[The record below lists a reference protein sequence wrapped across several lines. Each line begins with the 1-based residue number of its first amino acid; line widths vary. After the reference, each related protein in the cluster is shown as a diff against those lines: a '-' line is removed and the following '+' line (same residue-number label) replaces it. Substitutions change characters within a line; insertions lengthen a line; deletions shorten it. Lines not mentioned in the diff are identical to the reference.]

1 MTGAAAPA
9 GEEREFSD
17 DQRWAVLTLH
27 ERALAMTTLAI
38 DGLRADSTNDFEKV
52 LAVAMPLLGYSF
64 ETVAKM
70 AWALHGFRRSGR
82 MPTSKEVRRAATYPD
97 DETPF
102 INKPDPSFEVPR
114 AFGGHAV
121 AFIIDS
127 LTDRI
132 GNDSAQALREL
143 ASRPLHRRCLDAITA
158 FHAFTR
164 YALLDML
171 LDPDDKLLFEDG
183 QPESD
188 ELLGIDD
195 VPIGPNRLLAG
206 ENERQFTG
214 IVSKLAEVVAA
225 DYGDTCMR
233 GPEAV
238 AERHCREFLPA
249 LAAAYWELFDSLSRV
264 LAEVLFNIGEDQYAA
279 RLRTEIAAQVQN
291 WIERGWFAPACTHDE
306 RPWPPER
313 P

>member
-1 MTGAAAPA
+1 MTGAAGPA
-9 GEEREFSD
+9 SEEREFSD

-27 ERALAMTTLAI
+27 ERALAMTTLAV

-70 AWALHGFRRSGR
+70 AWALHGFHRSGR
-82 MPTSKEVRRAATYPD
+82 MPKRNEVRQAATYPD
-97 DETPF
+97 DGTPF

-132 GNDSAQALREL
+132 GNDSAQALKEL
-143 ASRPLHRRCLDAITA
+143 ASRPLHRGCLGAITA

-183 QPESD
+183 QLESG
-188 ELLGIDD
+188 ELLGVDGKQ
-195 VPIGPNRLLAG
+195 VGPNRLLAS

-214 IVSKLAEVVAA
+214 IVSKLGDVVAA

-233 GPEAV
+233 GPAAV

-249 LAAAYWELFDSLSRV
+249 LAAAYWELFYALSRA
-264 LAEVLFNIGEDQYAA
+264 LAEVLVNIGEAQCAA
-279 RLRTEIAAQVQN
+279 RLRAVLDAQVQD
-291 WIERGWFAPACTHDE
+291 WIERGWFVPASTHDDE
-306 RPWPPER
+306 PWPPER

>member
-1 MTGAAAPA
+1 MTGAAGPA
-9 GEEREFSD
+9 SEERQFSD
-17 DQRWAVLTLH
+17 DQRWAVLTFH
-27 ERALAMTTLAI
+27 ERALAMTTLAV

-70 AWALHGFRRSGR
+70 AWALHGYHRSGR
-82 MPTSKEVRRAATYPD
+82 MPELKEVRGTATYPD

-102 INKPDPSFEVPR
+102 INKPDPSFEVRPG
-114 AFGGHAV
+114 FGGHAV

-132 GNDSAQALREL
+132 GNDSAQALKEL
-143 ASRPLHRRCLDAITA
+143 ASRPLHRRCLNAITA

-183 QPESD
+183 QPEPD

-195 VPIGPNRLLAG
+195 VPVGPNRLLAG
-206 ENERQFTG
+206 ENERRFTG

-225 DYGDTCMR
+225 DYGDTRMR

-249 LAAAYWELFDSLSRV
+249 LAAAYWELFYALSRA
-264 LAEVLFNIGEDQYAA
+264 LAEILVNIGEAQCAA
-279 RLRTEIAAQVQN
+279 RLRAVRDAQVQD
-291 WIERGWFAPACTHDE
+291 WIERGWFVPACTHDDE
-306 RPWPPER
+306 PWPPER

>member
-1 MTGAAAPA
+1 MTGAAGSA
-9 GEEREFSD
+9 GDEREFSD

-27 ERALAMTTLAI
+27 ERALAMTTLGV

-52 LAVAMPLLGYSF
+52 LAVAMPLLGYAF

-70 AWALHGFRRSGR
+70 AWALHGFHRSGR
-82 MPTSKEVRRAATYPD
+82 MPESKAVRKAANYPK

-102 INKPDPSFEVPR
+102 IKRPDPNFKVAR
-114 AFGGHAV
+114 GFDGHAV
-121 AFIIDS
+121 AVIIDS
-127 LTDRI
+127 LTDRV
-132 GNDSAQALREL
+132 GDDSAKALKEL
-143 ASRPLHRRCLDAITA
+143 TGRPLHRTCLDAITA

-183 QPESD
+183 QPESG
-188 ELLGIDD
+188 ELLD
-195 VPIGPNRLLAG
+195 VDETSVGPNRLLPG

-214 IVSKLAEVVAA
+214 IVSNLGDVVAA
-225 DYGDTCMR
+225 DYGDACMR

-264 LAEVLFNIGEDQYAA
+264 LAEVLFSIGEDQCAV
-279 RLRTEIAAQVQN
+279 RLRTEIAAQVQD
-291 WIERGWFAPACTHDE
+291 WIERGWFAPASTHDGG
-306 RPWPPER
+306 P
-313 P
+313 

>member
-1 MTGAAAPA
+1 MTGAAGPA

-38 DGLRADSTNDFEKV
+38 DGLRVDSTNDFEKV

-70 AWALHGFRRSGR
+70 AWALHGFHRSGR
-82 MPTSKEVRRAATYPD
+82 MPKKNEVRRAATYPD

-102 INKPDPSFEVPR
+102 INKPDPSFEVPPG
-114 AFGGHAV
+114 FSGHAV
-121 AFIIDS
+121 AVIIDR

-132 GNDSAQALREL
+132 SNDSAQALKEL
-143 ASRPLHRRCLDAITA
+143 AGRPLHRRCLEAITA

-171 LDPDDKLLFEDG
+171 LDPDDKLLFEEE

-195 VPIGPNRLLAG
+195 VPIGPNKLLAG
-206 ENERQFTG
+206 ENERRFTG
-214 IVSKLAEVVAA
+214 IVSKLGKVVAA
-225 DYGDTCMR
+225 DYGDTCMG
-233 GPEAV
+233 GPAAV
-238 AERHCREFLPA
+238 AERHCRDFLPA

-279 RLRTEIAAQVQN
+279 RLRTEIAAQVQD
-291 WIERGWFAPACTHDE
+291 WIERGWFAPASTHDE